1 MSSSAHILII
11 GAGVGGLALA
21 QGLQKSGIS
30 FTVFERDPRSDY
42 RAQGYRLK
50 INGDGAD
57 ALKAVLTDENFEYFK
72 NTCAESFP
80 GETNINALDGSIL
93 ASRAGAGSRPGPV
106 PYLADRTVLR
116 DVLMRGIKDKIVF
129 GKQLHRYEE
138 VAYGIVAHFTDG
150 TSQQG
155 SLIVGADGVHSVVR
169 KQYQPD
175 HRPVDTN
182 GTCIYG
188 KTPTTEQFLQ
198 AFPARA
204 LKWMTLILDRT
215 PMTQTLDIDET
226 PLTLLM
232 EPVRFV
238 NNTHRS
244 EVPEDYVYWVLISRS
259 DIFAAA
265 RRELETLEKDQSA
278 YSLCIHMTQEWDPSI
293 RSLFALQDRTQASML
308 NISSAKP
315 QIPDWT
321 ASERVVLL
329 GDAVHVMSPCG
340 GVGAVTALKDA
351 ATLLDALVKQGLGVE
366 AIDLYETKMR
376 EYAHSSIERSY
387 MGGKKM
393 FGQRWFDD
401 CPYIG

>member
-1 MSSSAHILII
+1 MSTPTHVLII

-21 QGLQKSGIS
+21 QGLQKSGIPY
-30 FTVFERDPRSDY
+30 TVFERDPGSNY

-50 INGDGAD
+50 INGDGAN
-57 ALKAVLTDENFEYFK
+57 ALKAVLTNDDFQYFQD
-72 NTCAESFP
+72 TCAESFP

-116 DVLMRGIKDKIVF
+116 DILLRGVKDKIVF
-129 GKQLHRYEE
+129 GKQLSRYEE
-138 VAYGIVAHFTDG
+138 VADGVVAHFTDG

-155 SLIVGADGVHSVVR
+155 SLIVGADGVHSAVR
-169 KQYQPD
+169 KQYQPN
-175 HRPVDTN
+175 HRPIDTN

-188 KTPTTEQFLQ
+188 KTPMTEQFLQ
-198 AFPARA
+198 TFPARA

-226 PLTLLM
+226 PVTLLM

-238 NNTHRS
+238 DNVHRG

-259 DIFAAA
+259 NIFAAA
-265 RRELETLEKDQSA
+265 RKELVASGNDESA
-278 YSLCIHMTQEWDPSI
+278 YSLCMHMTQEWDPSI
-293 RSLFALQDRTQASML
+293 KSLFALQDRTQASML

-315 QIPDWT
+315 QIPHWT

-351 ATLLDALVKQGLGVE
+351 ATLLDALVKQGSGVE
-366 AIDLYETKMR
+366 TIDPYETKMR
-376 EYAHSSIERSY
+376 EYARSSIERSY

-393 FGQRWFDD
+393 FGQPRFDD

>member
-1 MSSSAHILII
+1 MSTPTHVLII

-21 QGLQKSGIS
+21 QGLQKSSIP

-50 INGDGAD
+50 INGDGAN
-57 ALKAVLTDENFEYFK
+57 ALKAVLTDEDFQYFRD
-72 NTCAESFP
+72 TCAESFP

-116 DVLMRGIKDKIVF
+116 DILLRGVKDKIVF
-129 GKQLHRYEE
+129 GKQLDRYEE
-138 VAYGIVAHFTDG
+138 VADGVIAHFTDG
-150 TSQQG
+150 SSQKG
-155 SLIVGADGVHSVVR
+155 SLIVGADGVHSTVR
-169 KQYQPD
+169 KQYQPE
-175 HRPVDTN
+175 HKPVDTN

-188 KTPTTEQFLQ
+188 KTPMTEQFLQ
-198 AFPARA
+198 TFPARA

-226 PLTLLM
+226 PVTLLM

-238 NNTHRS
+238 DNVHRGD
-244 EVPEDYVYWVLISRS
+244 VPEDYVYWVLISRS

-265 RRELETLEKDQSA
+265 RKELAASGNDESA
-278 YSLCIHMTQEWDPSI
+278 YSLCMHMTQEWDPSI
-293 RSLFALQDRTQASML
+293 KSLFALQDRTQASML

-315 QIPDWT
+315 QIPSWT

-351 ATLLDALVKQGLGVE
+351 ATLLDALVKQGSGVE

-376 EYAHSSIERSY
+376 EYARSSIERSY